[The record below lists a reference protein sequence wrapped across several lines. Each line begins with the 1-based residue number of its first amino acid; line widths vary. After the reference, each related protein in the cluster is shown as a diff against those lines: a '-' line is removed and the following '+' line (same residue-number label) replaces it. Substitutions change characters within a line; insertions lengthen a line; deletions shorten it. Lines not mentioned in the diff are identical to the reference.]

1 MMEAGASDD
10 EDEGASDDEGR
21 EVDAFGQAVCL
32 VFCLFIKPRFSSTGS
47 EGSAMR
53 RRQALDDR

>member
-32 VFCLFIKPRFSSTGS
+32 VFCLFIKTLWTRG
-47 EGSAMR
+47 A
-53 RRQALDDR
+53 